1 MDAFEDL
8 VARLLRREHYWT
20 RQNFKVE
27 LTKSEKVEV
36 GKPSLPRPDIDILA
50 YQPVDNRVLWVE
62 CKSYLDSGGV
72 HMSAFNGGNPK
83 FRERFRILTDDTY
96 RRVVTDA
103 LVRQLVASE
112 LVRPQPAIEYWLVAG
127 RIASGQAVALS
138 EHFEANG
145 WTLRDRSWIRQ
156 TLALLAGDG
165 YEDDVVTMAAK
176 LLAD

>member
-20 RQNFKVE
+20 LQNFKVE
-27 LTKSEKVEV
+27 LSKAEKVEV

-50 YQPVDNRVLWVE
+50 YQPVGNRVLWVE

-72 HMSAFNGGNPK
+72 HMSAFNGANPK
-83 FRERFRILTDDTY
+83 FRDRFRVFTDGTY

-103 LVRQLVASE
+103 LIRQLVASE
-112 LVRPQPAIEYWLVAG
+112 LVRPQPTIEYWLVAG

-138 EHFEANG
+138 DHFKVNG

-176 LLAD
+176 LLTD

>member
-1 MDAFEDL
+1 
-8 VARLLRREHYWT
+8 
-20 RQNFKVE
+20 
-27 LTKSEKVEV
+27 VEV

-50 YQPVDNRVLWVE
+50 YQPVGNRVLWVE

-72 HMSAFNGGNPK
+72 HMSAFNGANPK
-83 FRERFRILTDDTY
+83 FRDRFRVFTDGTY

-103 LVRQLVASE
+103 LIRQLVAAE
-112 LVRPQPAIEYWLVAG
+112 LVRPQPTIEYWLVAG

-138 EHFEANG
+138 DHFKVNG

-176 LLAD
+176 LLTD